1 MNGYVIRALVALVFA
16 ALLWAQ
22 GRAAGGRPHRR
33 RAFELA
39 AGGMLAFAG
48 YNGALVAG
56 AGASSIQVAV
66 LLVGG
71 VLLVLAAAELARSF
85 FAGEMR
91 DQGDRVAKAAQEY
104 RERRAPNDK
113 R

>member
-1 MNGYVIRALVALVFA
+1 MNGYLIRALVALVCA

-22 GRAAGGRPHRR
+22 ARAAGERPHRR

-39 AGGMLAFAG
+39 TGGLAAIVG
-48 YNGALVAG
+48 YNATLAVGVDGGA
-56 AGASSIQVAV
+56 IQVAV

-91 DQGDRVAKAAQEY
+91 DQRDRIVKAAQEY

>member
-1 MNGYVIRALVALVFA
+1 MNGSLVRALVALLFA

-22 GRAAGGRPHRR
+22 ARAAGDKPHRR

-39 AGGMLAFAG
+39 TGGLLAFAA
-48 YNGALVAG
+48 YNATFAVDVGGAL
-56 AGASSIQVAV
+56 QVAV

-71 VLLVLAAAELARSF
+71 VLLVVAAAELARSF
-85 FAGEMR
+85 YAGEMR
-91 DQGDRVAKAAQEY
+91 DRRDQIAKAAQEY
-104 RERRAPNDK
+104 RERRTPHDK